1 MFPIPSDHDSP
12 ASLNW
17 SMSTTQPEAPAS
29 YAASLNWSM
38 STTPPVAPASLKWSM
53 SATPP
58 VDPAS
63 HPDPDTDGPVVLD
76 FSLIRKTEDSRRR
89 REGKLPILNTERLQ
103 GKLGEVFAYKR
114 DNGGITLLYGKE
126 LEDLA
131 KRLSAKVGVPFGGQ
145 LMGTVTFTSKKT
157 MEESL
162 TQVTHM
168 LRDKKSFR
176 DVVVEMKR
184 EWYVLVR
191 DMLEVKGSGEGR
203 VVPQKERATRQS
215 YAEMGKLL
223 TKALDLGLPT
233 EQLAEIQLAK
243 LYSRT

>member
-1 MFPIPSDHDSP
+1 
-12 ASLNW
+12 
-17 SMSTTQPEAPAS
+17 
-29 YAASLNWSM
+29 M

-176 DVVVEMKR
+176 GGGLPFVLYGVDLLKNMKDVVVEMKR